1 MATSIPSKFTCPLTL
16 ELEEPAMTR
25 WGHSFEWEALLK
37 WLECHDVCPLTRNP
51 MSLKDVIVNQALH
64 QRIQA
69 WRKETGQEASMR
81 ETSSDKNLPF
91 LVSVKSTKTVIRA
104 LEETNDPA
112 GRFALKM
119 FKRDWQEMK
128 RRKRAAATAA

>member
-1 MATSIPSKFTCPLTL
+1 
-16 ELEEPAMTR
+16 
-25 WGHSFEWEALLK
+25 
-37 WLECHDVCPLTRNP
+37 
-51 MSLKDVIVNQALH
+51 MSLKDVIVNRALH

-81 ETSSDKNLPF
+81 ETSDKRLPF

-112 GRFALKM
+112 GRFALKI
-119 FKRDWQEMK
+119 FKKDRREMK